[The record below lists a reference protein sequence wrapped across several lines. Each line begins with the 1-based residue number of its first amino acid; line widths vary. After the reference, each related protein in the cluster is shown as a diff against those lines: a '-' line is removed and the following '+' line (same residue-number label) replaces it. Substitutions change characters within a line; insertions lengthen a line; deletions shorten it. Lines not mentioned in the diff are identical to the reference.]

1 MCFLQ
6 LYSRE
11 DSSKSNQF
19 FREKY
24 LYLLPI
30 FVGDASVK
38 VYIFGSLSIST
49 RDSWLVCCCFQVK
62 SSIKHNGQNFQNSKS
77 GRINW

>member
-1 MCFLQ
+1 MSFLQ

-24 LYLLPI
+24 LCLLPI
-30 FVGDASVK
+30 FIENALLLIHVYMFFVLYLSLLVIIGWFIDVFRCNHQSNTMVK
-38 VYIFGSLSIST
+38 I
-49 RDSWLVCCCFQVK
+49 
-62 SSIKHNGQNFQNSKS
+62 
-77 GRINW
+77 